1 MLNVRKLAAIDLH
14 FLGRTFI
21 LAEFALGV
29 IGCGALGLITLRSG
43 LQRGHST
50 SLVVLEAYLLAL
62 GISYVPLLICAIKL
76 VRSDS
81 TQGEIADEL
90 LEPKAAMRKYRR
102 QSLLILVPFA
112 VVIAAVREELRK
124 RQLSKAS
131 QQN

>member
-21 LAEFALGV
+21 LVEFALGV
-29 IGCGALGLITLRSG
+29 IGCGALGLITLRSAI
-43 LQRGHST
+43 QRGQST
-50 SLVVLEAYLLAL
+50 ALILLGAYLLAL
-62 GISYVPLLICAIKL
+62 AINYVPLLIYAISL
-76 VRSDS
+76 ARSGRAQS
-81 TQGEIADEL
+81 EIADEL

-112 VVIAAVREELRK
+112 VVIAGVREELRK